1 MNKSELIS
9 AIAEKAQITKVD
21 AKKAVDAFMKSTAE
35 VLKKGEKLQLIG
47 LGTFSVAERKAR
59 KGHNPLTGKAI
70 NIPAKKY
77 VKFRPASN
85 LLVVKKSKKK

>member
-21 AKKAVDAFMKSTAE
+21 AKKAVDAFMQATAE
-35 VLKKGEKLQLIG
+35 ALNKGNKLQLIG
-47 LGTFSVAERKAR
+47 LGTFSVAERAAR
-59 KGHNPLTGKAI
+59 NGHNPRTGKTIKIA
-70 NIPAKKY
+70 AKKY

-85 LLVVKKSKKK
+85 LLKATKSKKK